1 MIVNLQKERRKMTK
15 FDGYIERIEQR
26 RKQRRE
32 DELNFEL
39 LTSLQTRTKEEV
51 VADMIKGLTF
61 IAGVSNFIQAE
72 SAQKHAKELVF

>member
-1 MIVNLQKERRKMTK
+1 MTK
-15 FDGYIERIEQR
+15 FDGYIERMEQR

-61 IAGVSNFIQAE
+61 IAGVSSFMQAE
-72 SAQKHAKELVF
+72 SGRKQTKELVNA